1 MMILAPLAASL
12 VQMAISRSREY
23 EADRMGAEISG
34 QPLWLASAL
43 AKLHA
48 GTQQIP
54 NQVAEA
60 NPATAHLYIANPLS
74 AGGLAACSRPIR
86 RWRSASRALRRW
98 RARCRLRAGRS
109 RRCRRTVRGRS
120 RATGA
125 APRPL
130 GLIPTAA
137 SSRLMIMRPAGS
149 RRRGLSV
156 QAFSTIFQNESFFMT
171 LSPRKV

>member
-1 MMILAPLAASL
+1 VAIAAMILAPLAATL

-23 EADRMGAEISG
+23 EADRSGAEISG

-74 AGGLAACSRPIR
+74 GGGLASLFSTHPPMEERIARLEAMAGQVAQP
-86 RWRSASRALRRW
+86 ASGAPW
-98 RARCRLRAGRS
+98 
-109 RRCRRTVRGRS
+109 
-120 RATGA
+120 A
-125 APRPL
+125 APQAQQAP
-130 GLIPTAA
+130 
-137 SSRLMIMRPAGS
+137 
-149 RRRGLSV
+149 RRG
-156 QAFSTIFQNESFFMT
+156 
-171 LSPRKV
+171 PWG